1 MMLRGWCSSSAGGGT
16 VERDRER
23 EGRGAAL
30 GDPEQG
36 CGHQGG
42 WRHTEGP
49 GLLDLLRKS
58 PEERESGE
66 GEGGEGCPW
75 KSRAGVWPPGW
86 MAPHLRSRAPQLA
99 QEEPGRKGKW
109 RGEEGE
115 GAALGDP
122 GQGCGHQG
130 GWRHTEGPG
139 LLNLLRKS
147 PEERE
152 SGEE

>member
-1 MMLRGWCSSSAGGGT
+1 M
-16 VERDRER
+16 ERER

-30 GDPEQG
+30 GDPGQG

-66 GEGGEGCPW
+66 GEGGEG
-75 KSRAGVWPPGW
+75 
-86 MAPHLRSRAPQLA
+86 
-99 QEEPGRKGKW
+99 
-109 RGEEGE
+109 
-115 GAALGDP
+115 AALGDP
-122 GQGCGHQG
+122 GQGCGRHGRWDHTG
-130 GWRHTEGPG
+130 GPE
-139 LLNLLRKS
+139 LLNCFRKS

-152 SGEE
+152 SGEGGGGLP